1 MSEGMP
7 RPGPLIVDVAG
18 PTLTAEDERIL
29 AHPAVGGA
37 IIFTRNYR
45 DPVQLAELTAAM
57 RTVRPNLLITA
68 DQEGGR
74 VQRFRDGFTRVVPMR
89 AIGALAAR
97 DQDAGLHAAREIG
110 WLLAAELGR
119 VGVHMPL
126 APVLDLDYGASS
138 VIGDRAFAAQPSRVA
153 ALAQAFG
160 EGLHAGGSAVTA
172 KHFPG
177 HGYVVADSHA
187 ELPIDERDRAGL
199 ADDMAPYGA
208 LIGTGLDSLM
218 MAHVRYPQ
226 VDDLPASLSRHWIE
240 DILRGEYGF
249 DGCVFCDDLSMGGA
263 AAIGGHRER
272 ARLAQD
278 AGCDYLPVCNDR
290 DGVLELIEHVRCDD
304 AASRARRET
313 LSARCGL
320 AAGIDATTRLEDN
333 VRWQAA
339 SALNAQLAQEYESG
353 L

>member
-1 MSEGMP
+1 MSERTP
-7 RPGPLIVDVAG
+7 RPGPLIVDIAG
-18 PTLTAEDERIL
+18 TTLTDEDERIL

-97 DQDAGLHAAREIG
+97 DRDAGLHAAREIG
-110 WLLAAELGR
+110 WLLAVELGR
-119 VGVHMPL
+119 AGVDMPL
-126 APVLDLDYGASS
+126 APVVDLDYGAST
-138 VIGDRAFAAQPSRVA
+138 VIGDRAFAAQPSQVGI
-153 ALAQAFG
+153 LAQAFG

-187 ELPIDERDRAGL
+187 ELPVDTRDREGL

-208 LIGTGLDSLM
+208 LIETGLDSLM
-218 MAHVRYPQ
+218 MAHVRYPE
-226 VDDLPASLSRHWIE
+226 VDDLPASLSQRWIAE
-240 DILRGEYGF
+240 ILRGEYGF

-263 AAIGGHRER
+263 AVIGSFRER
-272 ARLAQD
+272 AQLAQE

-290 DGVLELIEHVRCDD
+290 AGVLEILEDVRYGDD
-304 AASRARRET
+304 AACTRREA
-313 LSARCGL
+313 LHGRCGP
-320 AAGIDATTRLEDN
+320 ADGIDATHTLEDN
-333 VRWQAA
+333 ARWQAA
-339 SALNAQLAQEYESG
+339 CALNAQLAQEYENG